1 MPGLTERDVRAAR
14 AKKSELFIWDGQL
27 PGFGVRV
34 KPPSAKNPDG
44 VKTFLVQYRVG
55 HQTRRVK
62 IGRHPAFRV
71 EQART
76 QAIALLNEIG
86 SGGDPSLR
94 VRRERSN
101 QGDTVEAVGA
111 DFIERYAKARGRRS
125 WKETERIFRVYV
137 CPRLGRRPI
146 RDVKRRD
153 IIELLDYVA
162 DNHGRIMANRVL
174 AAVRKLFNWAISRD
188 IIEASPVVGIE
199 KPGQEESRVRVLTD
213 GEVREVWKA
222 AEALG
227 YPYGH
232 LTKALLL
239 TGQRRGEV
247 TAMRRSEVD
256 CKDRV
261 WTIPPERTKNKLPH
275 EVPLFP
281 ALSALLASIPEGGDY
296 IFKTG
301 RIGDKPVNSFTLAKQ
316 RLDATILVGGRK
328 EAEERGGRKAKV
340 EPMPHWTLHDLRRTM
355 RTRLSKLGVKP
366 EIAERVIGH
375 VPSGVRAV
383 YDRHEFREEKRK
395 ALALWGQSLASII
408 EPSDKVVVLS
418 RDLQQHGQTS
428 DNLVRG
434 SRALTRPTSH
444 TIAKD

>member
-14 AKKSELFIWDGQL
+14 AKKVELFVWDGQL

-76 QAIALLNEIG
+76 RAMALLGEIS

-94 VRRERSN
+94 ARRARTK

-111 DFIERYAKARGRRS
+111 DFIERYAKAKGRRS
-125 WKETERIFRVYV
+125 WKETERIFKVYV
-137 CPRLGRRPI
+137 CPKIGRRPI

-153 IIELLDYVA
+153 IIELLDNVGA
-162 DNHGRIMANRVL
+162 INGPIMANRVL
-174 AAVRKLFNWAISRD
+174 AAVRKLFNWAIGRD
-188 IIEASPVVGIE
+188 IIEASPIVGIE
-199 KPGQEESRVRVLTD
+199 RPGEEKSRDRVLTD
-213 GEVREVWKA
+213 GEIREVWNA

-247 TAMRRSEVD
+247 ARMRRVEIDSKE
-256 CKDRV
+256 RV
-261 WTIPPERTKNKLPH
+261 WTIPSERTKNKLPH
-275 EVPLFP
+275 EVPLFS
-281 ALSALLASIPEGGDY
+281 ALSALLTSIPLGGDY
-296 IFKTG
+296 MFKTG

-316 RLDATILVGGRK
+316 RLDTAILVGRQK
-328 EAEERGGRKAKV
+328 EAEAKGGQKIKAN
-340 EPMPHWTLHDLRRTM
+340 PMPNWTFHDLRRTM
-355 RTRLSKLGVKP
+355 RTRLSKLGIDA
-366 EIAERVIGH
+366 ETAERVIGH
-375 VPSGVRAV
+375 VPAGVRAV

-408 EPSDKVVVLS
+408 EPSGKVVVLS
-418 RDLQQHGQTS
+418 RDLRQ
-428 DNLVRG
+428 RPA
-434 SRALTRPTSH
+434 SRS
-444 TIAKD
+444 IAKF